1 MSTFGKFKK
10 TIILDFLSYFV
21 GSHLKKKKIFS
32 PLFIIII
39 KTHPNILSESD
50 TMDLN
55 RIKIISIFKTIMEIK
70 HYN

>member
-10 TIILDFLSYFV
+10 TIILDFFILFCRV
-21 GSHLKKKKIFS
+21 PFKKKKIFS